1 MNIANFKL
9 MHAVIGNAPA
19 TICVMATASIAVA
32 RTFSGIGA
40 PSATTLAAGNG
51 RYNAA
56 SSGFVVD
63 VALVNAGS
71 GYAVGDVIKDG
82 GNGTGMPVQ
91 ITISSVNGSGAI
103 TGWYVSTAGNYSA
116 YPTNPVATTVV
127 SSSGT
132 GATVTINLP
141 QPDYYLDITTLTAP
155 VLYVCTASGTNS
167 TSTWAKI
174 SGGGGGN
181 YAGTY
186 SNASA
191 YSAGQIVRVQ
201 SSAAVGGVTPTI
213 GVYGCI
219 NSVPGSG
226 TGNQVPQYPEPGS
239 GTVYWQLIAFGA
251 QEVGVCTG
259 TSQNAYINASAPF

>member
-1 MNIANFKL
+1 MNLANFRL
-9 MHAVIGNAPA
+9 AHAVIGNAPA
-19 TICVMATASIAVA
+19 TICVMGTATLSAS
-32 RTFSGIGA
+32 RTFCGMGA
-40 PSATTLAAGNG
+40 PSGITLPTGNA
-51 RYNAA
+51 RYNAVA
-56 SSGFVVD
+56 NGFVVD
-63 VALVNAGS
+63 VALVNGGS
-71 GYAVGDVIKDG
+71 GYAVGDVIKDNG
-82 GNGTGMPVQ
+82 GGTGTALE

-103 TGWYVSTAGNYSA
+103 TGWYVSAVGNYSV
-116 YPTNPVATTVV
+116 YPANPVATAVV

-132 GATVTINLP
+132 GATLTLNFP

-155 VLYVCTASGTNS
+155 VLYVCTAAGSKSG
-167 TSTWAKI
+167 STWAQI

-201 SSAAVGGVTPTI
+201 SSAAIGGVTPTI

-226 TGNQVPQYPEPGS
+226 TVNQVPQYPEPSS
-239 GTVYWQLIAFGA
+239 GTVYWQLIAFGT